1 MATSNAE
8 NVLINIRKPTSNSE
22 IRDNSEKE
30 KVRGLAEKVSILRD
44 WIIRVQVIFL
54 QIMCS

>member
-1 MATSNAE
+1 MLKMCFKNSWKQTLNSN
-8 NVLINIRKPTSNSE
+8 
-22 IRDNSEKE
+22 IRDNFEKE
-30 KVRGLAEKVSILRD
+30 KVEGLAEKVSILRD